1 MESIQKEDWE
11 RFRALGNVPPSI
23 REVVLRSW
31 VRSQDAAGVETLAR
45 APVIAPDELFNVRSR
60 NVRLR
65 KAAQSAVR
73 RAGYL
78 LEDAGAMLLLCNRD
92 GVVMEA
98 TGDARVLSRGEE
110 NHLRP
115 GGRWEEGAIGTNAIG
130 TALHVAKPV
139 SISGVEHFCEAIQRW
154 SCAAAPIH
162 DPASGY
168 LLGVIDISGP
178 SDENFRQASALSVAL
193 ALQIE
198 EALHG
203 FNLQEHKTLIDRLLR
218 RRKVHG
224 GDEAIVL
231 DRYGHEVWSTAPM
244 QTTVAG
250 RAGGLPT
257 FNELAR
263 ECGGD
268 AHHLAERMREILP
281 EADVDLVSEQGDPI
295 GLIIT
300 LAREHARRS
309 RTGPPTNDTPAIVQ
323 PGSALN
329 EVYDLARK
337 LVANRVPLL
346 IKGAAGSGKET
357 LARAL
362 HADGPLASLPFEVV
376 ECGLLTPES
385 LRSGLGRDGAFT
397 EFAQTGGTL
406 VLDEPAETPVA
417 VQALLSQSLA
427 QLFRNDGP
435 PLQLVALSSTPLSEL
450 LAAGALRAD
459 LYFRLAG
466 ATVRLPAL
474 AERRGELTGLVRHFA
489 ERYAQR
495 RQGKTLRF
503 TPAAMLQLQAY
514 DWPGNL
520 RELRNLIETVSATS
534 LSGLIDVPDLPPA
547 IRGVGISREETLRD
561 RERSE
566 ILNAVSA
573 TSGNMTE
580 TARRLGISRSTL
592 YLKLAQYGVS
602 RGRRH

>member
-1 MESIQKEDWE
+1 MESIQKEEWE

-23 REVVLRSW
+23 REIVLRSW
-31 VRSQDAAGVETLAR
+31 IRSQERVGVHALAR
-45 APVIAPDELFNVRSR
+45 APTIAQDELYELRSR
-60 NVRLR
+60 NTRLR
-65 KAAQSAVR
+65 KAARSAVH

-78 LEDAGAMLLLCNRD
+78 LEGAGAMLLLCDRA
-92 GVVMEA
+92 GVVMDA

-110 NHLRP
+110 NHLHP
-115 GGRWEEGAIGTNAIG
+115 GGRWEEADIGTNAIG
-130 TALHVAKPV
+130 TALHVGKPV

-154 SCAAAPIH
+154 SCAAAPIR
-162 DPASGY
+162 DPASGH
-168 LLGVIDISGP
+168 LLGAIDISGP
-178 SDENFRQASALSVAL
+178 SDKNFQQASALSVAL

-203 FNLQEHKTLIDRLLR
+203 LNLQEHKALIDRLLR
-218 RRKVHG
+218 RRKVYG

-231 DRYGHEVWSTAPM
+231 DRYGHEVWSTTPI
-244 QTTVAG
+244 QTAVDGSLGET
-250 RAGGLPT
+250 RP
-257 FNELAR
+257 FSELAL
-263 ECGGD
+263 ECDGD
-268 AHHLAERMREILP
+268 ADRLATRMRQILP
-281 EADVDLVSEQGDPI
+281 EAEVDLISEQGDSI

-300 LAREHARRS
+300 LTRKRSRRS
-309 RTGPPTNDTPAIVQ
+309 GGTFSGDDLPTIVQ
-323 PGSALN
+323 PGSALR

-362 HADGPLASLPFEVV
+362 HADGPLASRPFEVV
-376 ECGLLTPES
+376 ECSLLTPER
-385 LRSGLGRDGAFT
+385 LRSGFGRDAGFA
-397 EFAQTGGTL
+397 ELAQTGGTL
-406 VLDEPAETPVA
+406 VLDEPAETPGL
-417 VQALLSQSLA
+417 VQPLLAQSLA

-435 PLQLVALSSTPLSEL
+435 PLQLVTLSSIPLSDL
-450 LAAGALRAD
+450 LEANTLRAD
-459 LYFRLAG
+459 LYFRLVG

-474 AERRGELTGLVRHFA
+474 AERRGDLPGLIRHFA
-489 ERYAQR
+489 ERYAER

-503 TPAAMLQLQAY
+503 TPAAMLHLQAY

-547 IRGVGISREETLRD
+547 VRGVGSSREETLRD
-561 RERSE
+561 RERAE

-602 RGRRH
+602 RSRRY